1 MPSRSGSSRIPAG
14 PLVALALAILLAGFL
29 LGRRSSPVATPPP
42 PSAPPVTSTR
52 AEPTPP
58 AAAEPT
64 PAPSTGFDLPA
75 ATLPA
80 EPPPETAPAIVP
92 PAASPAAA
100 PPSAEVMRYFEEA
113 DLIEARAK
121 YWSDPQALAR
131 TILEQASSGDTG
143 AFDELIRKQKGA
155 RDELARMSVPP
166 ACAEH
171 HRRSLA
177 VMAEGLGLL
186 ERVRTA
192 LGSGDLGA
200 LDGLQENAR
209 ALEREAKEV
218 DELGRKLRG
227 R

>member
-1 MPSRSGSSRIPAG
+1 MPRSSRIPAG
-14 PLVALALAILLAGFL
+14 ALVALALAILLAGFL
-29 LGRRSSPVATPPP
+29 LGRRSSPVATPPST
-42 PSAPPVTSTR
+42 SAPVTSATT
-52 AEPTPP
+52 EP
-58 AAAEPT
+58 AASAATEPT
-64 PAPSTGFDLPA
+64 PAPPSSGFEAPA

-80 EPPPETAPAIVP
+80 EPPPETTLAIVP
-92 PAASPAAA
+92 PTASPGAAA
-100 PPSAEVMRYFEEA
+100 PSADVARYFEEA
-113 DLIEARAK
+113 DLVEARAK
-121 YWSDPQALAR
+121 YWSDPQALAK

-143 AFDELIRKQKGA
+143 AFDELIRKQKSA

-166 ACAEH
+166 ECAEH

-200 LDGLQENAR
+200 LDGLQEKAR